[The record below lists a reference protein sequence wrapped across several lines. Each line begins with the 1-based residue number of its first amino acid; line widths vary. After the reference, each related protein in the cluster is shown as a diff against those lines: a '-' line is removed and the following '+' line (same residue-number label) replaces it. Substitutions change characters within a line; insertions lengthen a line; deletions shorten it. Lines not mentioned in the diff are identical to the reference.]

1 MKAVDEVSAGC
12 WFSEV
17 KEDLTRKS
25 QRDRLQSPRKN
36 WEKVMKDK
44 EEKKR
49 LRKKR

>member
-17 KEDLTRKS
+17 KEES